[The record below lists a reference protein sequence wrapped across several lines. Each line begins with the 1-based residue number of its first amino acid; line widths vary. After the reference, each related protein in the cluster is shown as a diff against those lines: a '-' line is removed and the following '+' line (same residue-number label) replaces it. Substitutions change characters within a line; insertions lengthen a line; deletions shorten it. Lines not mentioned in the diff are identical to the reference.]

1 MVNCFAA
8 LLQAFR
14 TPKRRGA
21 IVPQSGAAAKTQY
34 GLSGEAPV
42 LVDDPPPSYPLSK
55 LDGVLNADVLKTIDD
70 AISDLDPSLRELN
83 LDIHDHPEI
92 MWEEKH
98 AHDVLTKYMES
109 RGWAVTRHYLGFD
122 TAWRAEWSHGTGGN
136 VVGVN
141 SEMDALPGI
150 GHACGHNLIAIA
162 GVAVAIAI
170 KTSMEKHNI
179 SGKVILLGTPGG
191 AAPSCLTSSA
201 AEEGGAGKVEL
212 LKRGA
217 YREMDVCVMCHP
229 GPGHPK
235 AAAVSTTLAI
245 QDVQVEYHGHT
256 AHAGA
261 QPWEGRNALDA
272 AVLAYNAV
280 SVLRQQIKPTHRIHG
295 IIEGRDWA
303 PNIIPDYAKMR
314 WLVRAPTSDEAQALS
329 ERLVNCIKAAALATA
344 CEPDIK
350 VGHLLKDLRNNLT
363 LGTSWGNITYG
374 KLSQHLVLSSVS
386 NLASSALPALHPGY
400 SIPAEPNGG
409 NHTAAF
415 AEAARTEEA
424 HARTLVI
431 SKALAMTGVRVLTDN
446 EFLKEVRCSD
456 ERLGRTIHIHPQ
468 VKREF
473 IAQAAH

>member
-1 MVNCFAA
+1 MVNCFTT
-8 LLQAFR
+8 LLQACGIS
-14 TPKRRGA
+14 RRREVA
-21 IVPQSGAAAKTQY
+21 VPRSGAAAKTQL
-34 GLSGEAPV
+34 GLSREVTVPA
-42 LVDDPPPSYPLSK
+42 DDPPPSYTLSS
-55 LDGVLNADVLKTIDD
+55 LNGVFNEDVLKTIDD
-70 AISDLDPSLRELN
+70 TISDLDASLRELN

-92 MWEEKH
+92 MWQEKY
-98 AHDVLTKYMES
+98 AHDALTKFMES
-109 RGWAVTRHYLGFD
+109 HGWEVTRHYLGFD
-122 TAWRAEWSHGTGGN
+122 TAWRAEWSHGTDGN

-170 KTSMEKHNI
+170 AASMEKHNI
-179 SGKVILLGTPGG
+179 PGKVILLGTP
-191 AAPSCLTSSA
+191 

-217 YREMDVCVMCHP
+217 YKEMDVCVMCHP

-295 IIEGRDWA
+295 IIEGKDWA
-303 PNIIPDYAKMR
+303 ANIIPDYAKMR
-314 WLVRAPTSDEAQALS
+314 WLVRAPTSEEAEALS

-344 CEPDIK
+344 CEPDIR

-363 LGTSWGNITYG
+363 LGHEFAHTLQRYDYVTGIGPEFGSSASTDFGNITY
-374 KLSQHLVLSSVS
+374 
-386 NLASSALPALHPGY
+386 ALPALHPGY

-415 AEAARTEEA
+415 AEAAGTQEA
-424 HARTLVI
+424 HDRTLVI

-446 EFLKEVRCSD
+446 EFLEKA
-456 ERLGRTIHIHPQ
+456 
-468 VKREF
+468 KREF
-473 IAQAAH
+473 AANAEQ